1 MPHIIIVANMVFDWS
16 PRPSTSPPLTHI
28 SFFTSAIGQYVF
40 TVVNKHYIC
49 GGQAGGS
56 YFDACHTYKIGES
69 TQSLVPSAVLPMA
82 LSFGSTVVLGR
93 QKVWLVG
100 GRSASGTSGL
110 ADVSLIF
117 DPRSESWTTD
127 GAPVR

>member
-1 MPHIIIVANMVFDWS
+1 MPHILIVANLVFDWS
-16 PRPSTSPPLTHI
+16 PRPSTSPPLADI

-40 TVVNKHYIC
+40 TVFDKHYIC
-49 GGQAGGS
+49 GGRAGGT
-56 YFDACHTYKIGES
+56 YFDLCHSYRIGDD
-69 TQSLVPSAVLPMA
+69 VPSAVLPVA

-100 GRSASGTSGL
+100 GRSASRSVD
-110 ADVSLIF
+110 ASLIF
-117 DPRSESWTTD
+117 DPRTEAWTTD